1 MTVDEK
7 TIGETDIKDGDFLVV
22 TVTIAKV
29 LINNVNLEKLII
41 ITCSKYSTPSCITLK
56 LNELASSC

>member
-29 LINNVNLEKLII
+29 LINLFWKLRKINNNLFKMFQR
-41 ITCSKYSTPSCITLK
+41 LK
-56 LNELASSC
+56 KNQLNCLKFR

>member
-22 TVTIAKV
+22 TVTIAKK
-29 LINNVNLEKLII
+29 N
-41 ITCSKYSTPSCITLK
+41 
-56 LNELASSC
+56 

>member
-7 TIGETDIKDGDFLVV
+7 TIAETEIKDGDFLVV

-29 LINNVNLEKLII
+29 LINLFWKLRKIN
-41 ITCSKYSTPSCITLK
+41 KK
-56 LNELASSC
+56 LNNQYKRMRRNQ

>member
-29 LINNVNLEKLII
+29 LINNVNLEKLIMPLRNI
-41 ITCSKYSTPSCITLK
+41 LTAYVLRCPTIGYC
-56 LNELASSC
+56 

>member
-7 TIGETDIKDGDFLVV
+7 TISETDIKDGDFLVV

-29 LINNVNLEKLII
+29 FINIFWKFRKINNNLFKMFQKMKKNL
-41 ITCSKYSTPSCITLK
+41 
-56 LNELASSC
+56 LNYQKFK